1 MVEGKIRGR
10 MEEQGGRFFLIFFFL
25 VQTNGLVIDEFRYTN
40 DLAE

>member
-10 MEEQGGRFFLIFFFL
+10 MEEQGGRFFLIFSSCSDF
-25 VQTNGLVIDEFRYTN
+25 GLVVDEFRCAN